1 MATPDLTR
9 IRSNI
14 QGLNMLKALRDV
26 NRDVAVHQL
35 RLATGRRINNSWDD
49 PAGFILATKLD
60 NRNRILQSIYDNLG
74 TAKNLLEVAEGGL
87 MSINDI
93 LVGMSQKIEQAAS
106 DTQGDS
112 ERQAISKQLVQM
124 VAEIGDIATQT
135 EFNGLGLL
143 DSSVSFSFQTGER
156 TATLWQ
162 TESYAPTD
170 IGMTNLL
177 ALTEDSIIDSTN
189 YELYLD
195 EVEVAIN
202 TVGTGVA
209 RLGSLVNRMTSKE
222 GNISIA
228 QINTEAAMGRLRDAD
243 MALEQLNLTK
253 LQILQ
258 QTSTAMLSQAN
269 FNTQAI
275 LGLFQ

>member
-26 NRDVAVHQL
+26 NQQVAVHQL
-35 RLATGRRINNSWDD
+35 RLATGRKINNSWDD
-49 PAGFILATKLD
+49 PAGHILAAKLE
-60 NRNRILQSIYDNLG
+60 NRNRILQAIFDNIG

-87 MSINDI
+87 ISINDI
-93 LVGMSQKIEQAAS
+93 LVGMSEKIEQAAS
-106 DTQGDS
+106 DTLGDP

-124 VAEIGDIATQT
+124 VAEVGDIADQT
-135 EFNGLGLL
+135 EFNGVGLL
-143 DSSVSFSFQTGER
+143 NSQVSFSFQTGPR
-156 TATLWQ
+156 TATLWE
-162 TESYAPTD
+162 TSSYAPTD
-170 IGMTNLL
+170 LGMTNLL

-189 YELYLD
+189 YEAYLD
-195 EVEVAIN
+195 EIDAALD
-202 TVGTGVA
+202 TVTTGMA
-209 RLGSLVNRMTSKE
+209 RLGSLVNRMTMKE

-258 QTSTAMLSQAN
+258 QTSTAMLAQAN
-269 FNTQAI
+269 FNSQAI